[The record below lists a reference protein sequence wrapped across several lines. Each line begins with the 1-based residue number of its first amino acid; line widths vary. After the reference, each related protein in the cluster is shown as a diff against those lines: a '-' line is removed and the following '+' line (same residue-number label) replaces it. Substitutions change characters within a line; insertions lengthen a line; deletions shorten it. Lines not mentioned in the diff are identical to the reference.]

1 VDATEGHVKASGW
14 DGLVA
19 LSEAE
24 RERALAR
31 FYQLR
36 PVLEEG
42 VPLQRLAHDQR
53 IPIADRLP
61 RRAAAGRG
69 GQYCTRRA

>member
-1 VDATEGHVKASGW
+1 MEASEGHVKASGW
-14 DGLVA
+14 SGLVA

-42 VPLQRLAHDQR
+42 VSLQRLAHDQH
-53 IPIADRLP
+53 IPIRTAQRWLSSATSV
-61 RRAAAGRG
+61 RESH
-69 GQYCTRRA
+69 QLK